1 MKNLFKIGTLT
12 LIISSVSLH
21 AAEFESN
28 VAISNDY
35 VWRGMTQTTEEPAI
49 SGGFDIAGDNGLY
62 FGTWAS
68 NVEFG
73 DGAALELDWY
83 AGYGGETESGVSYDF
98 GYLAY
103 TYPGENSLDF
113 EEIYLGLGY
122 SYFGFTFSSG
132 QDSAPDNSELSIAL
146 GETGIGVTFGD
157 YEDYGEYTL
166 ISYDLPIDLAGLG
179 VSIAWSDFSAE
190 GSSGLADEDT
200 FLITFSM

>member
-49 SGGFDIAGDNGLY
+49 SGGFDIAGENGLY